1 MLKNSKDTKLNFNL
15 VHDMAVSFASARMS
29 DYKYPENIGINELRE
44 CRYSNFLTDYA
55 YVISQYQKA
64 VEKMSS
70 SPSDSAESSLSIS
83 VALFDSIIKLNGNS
97 N

>member
-1 MLKNSKDTKLNFNL
+1 MFKNSKDAKLNFSL
-15 VHDMAVSFASARMS
+15 VHDMAISFASARML
-29 DYKYPENIGINELRE
+29 DYKYPENISTNELRE
-44 CRYSNFLTDYA
+44 SRYSNFLTDYA

-70 SPSDSAESSLSIS
+70 SSDSSESSLNIS
-83 VALFDSIIKLNGNS
+83 VTLFGSIIKLNGNS